1 MNLKSKNIL
10 VVIPK
15 NQFQE
20 QELFDTLE
28 VLKASGVNIIVLSKS
43 GQEARGMNKS
53 RFSPDGML
61 IDWDK
66 QDGFS
71 GKYHA
76 VLVMGGRG
84 APKSLWND
92 PILPQILTDHY
103 RAERV
108 IGGIGLGV
116 AVLAQASLLSGEA
129 AGPDDELFL
138 SELKKAGISLS
149 KAPVIQENNMIT
161 AAGSEAAKE
170 FARTVLDA
178 LVQNIHQ

>member
-15 NQFQE
+15 SQFQQ

-28 VLKASGVNIIVLSKS
+28 VLKASGANIIVLSKS
-43 GQEARGMNKS
+43 GQEATGMDKS

-66 QDGFS
+66 QDGVS

-76 VLVMGGRG
+76 VLVMGGKG

-92 PILPQILTDHY
+92 PILPQILTDHL

-116 AVLAQASLLSGEA
+116 AVLAQASLISGEV
-129 AGPDDELFL
+129 AGPDDKLFL
-138 SELKKAGISLS
+138 SELEKAGVTHS
-149 KAPVIQENNMIT
+149 KDPVIHDDTKIT
-161 AAGSEAAKE
+161 ARGAEAAKE
-170 FARTVLDA
+170 FARTVLHA
-178 LVQNIHQ
+178 LE